1 MQSYYII
8 ILILC
13 NYHAAEGDFSYT
25 NNPVNVTLSTD
36 ESATITLSITND
48 NIFEL
53 TETFSAN
60 LSFPN
65 QETLPP
71 GVVTLNQTT
80 AEVTILDNDGQSSV
94 LVYLIKP
101 FSTFTQSLNHYYWHS
116 WWMIVI
122 LYTELMFKLELT
134 KNRVKE
140 STERVQLSVVRSG
153 NFDEIYNPSVEY
165 RISGTGSSIALG
177 IYLLY

>member
-1 MQSYYII
+1 MQRYYII

-116 WWMIVI
+116 W
-122 LYTELMFKLELT
+122 
-134 KNRVKE
+134 
-140 STERVQLSVVRSG
+140 
-153 NFDEIYNPSVEY
+153 
-165 RISGTGSSIALG
+165 
-177 IYLLY
+177 